1 MFQLNLSL
9 EQLPAALAYVS
20 EQANSIISSVQEIAG
35 IPSLL
40 YDWFVF
46 LINIKSTYLLILIVS
61 FMILCLGH
69 LFWIGRTNF
78 SLQGLRCFPGK
89 KDIAEPIHPVKQP
102 LDPVVNAQVEKEMA
116 NTPQP
121 KKRKRKIRRNN
132 TFLDGRWIHWKTKLY
147 REEREMNIGV
157 IGYGNIAKRFAQS
170 IKHTKNGKVS
180 AIGSKSLA
188 RDTAFQT
195 RHPEI
200 QVYETYDALLADPT
214 IEGIYI
220 ALPHAFH
227 KEWALKALA
236 LNIPVLCEKPA
247 VLTVAD
253 MDEIIDAATAHE
265 TLFVEAFKTKYNTG
279 FQQLKQAM
287 NTLGQINRI
296 EASFCSDV
304 MPARNDH
311 SYLFQKGQGGALNDV
326 GSYPIGFVLA
336 LVDAPLVKLDSQR
349 TLVDDIDTYFSATLM
364 FDNGIE
370 AFVEGGIDREKD
382 RVARIIG
389 EHGEITIPFFYRL
402 EKYTVHLNGK
412 EAQPYEYPLVGDDM
426 TLEIQQFID
435 LVQAH
440 QTQCPVHNLT
450 DTKQMIAVMEAI
462 RIG

>member
-1 MFQLNLSL
+1 
-9 EQLPAALAYVS
+9 
-20 EQANSIISSVQEIAG
+20 
-35 IPSLL
+35 
-40 YDWFVF
+40 
-46 LINIKSTYLLILIVS
+46 
-61 FMILCLGH
+61 
-69 LFWIGRTNF
+69 
-78 SLQGLRCFPGK
+78 
-89 KDIAEPIHPVKQP
+89 
-102 LDPVVNAQVEKEMA
+102 
-116 NTPQP
+116 
-121 KKRKRKIRRNN
+121 
-132 TFLDGRWIHWKTKLY
+132 
-147 REEREMNIGV
+147 MNIGV

-336 LVDAPLVKLDSQR
+336 LVDA
-349 TLVDDIDTYFSATLM
+349 
-364 FDNGIE
+364 
-370 AFVEGGIDREKD
+370 
-382 RVARIIG
+382 
-389 EHGEITIPFFYRL
+389 
-402 EKYTVHLNGK
+402 
-412 EAQPYEYPLVGDDM
+412 
-426 TLEIQQFID
+426 
-435 LVQAH
+435 
-440 QTQCPVHNLT
+440 C
-450 DTKQMIAVMEAI
+450 
-462 RIG
+462 

>member
-1 MFQLNLSL
+1 
-9 EQLPAALAYVS
+9 
-20 EQANSIISSVQEIAG
+20 
-35 IPSLL
+35 
-40 YDWFVF
+40 
-46 LINIKSTYLLILIVS
+46 
-61 FMILCLGH
+61 MILCLGH

-253 MDEIIDAATAHE
+253 MDEIIDAATVHE

-326 GSYPIGFVLA
+326 GSYPIGFV
-336 LVDAPLVKLDSQR
+336 
-349 TLVDDIDTYFSATLM
+349 
-364 FDNGIE
+364 
-370 AFVEGGIDREKD
+370 
-382 RVARIIG
+382 
-389 EHGEITIPFFYRL
+389 
-402 EKYTVHLNGK
+402 
-412 EAQPYEYPLVGDDM
+412 
-426 TLEIQQFID
+426 
-435 LVQAH
+435 
-440 QTQCPVHNLT
+440 
-450 DTKQMIAVMEAI
+450 
-462 RIG
+462 